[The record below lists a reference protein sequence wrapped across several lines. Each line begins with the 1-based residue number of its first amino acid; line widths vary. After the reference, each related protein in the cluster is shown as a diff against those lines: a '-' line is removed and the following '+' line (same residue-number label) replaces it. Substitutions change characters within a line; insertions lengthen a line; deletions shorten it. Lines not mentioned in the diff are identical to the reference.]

1 MRPVPRGAW
10 APVALAVALAVVLAL
25 VVAGPAAARGPAK
38 VHPRLEVTAAGV
50 TGGALQFTVTVSFAP
65 PAGTGAAAACKGR
78 LKLSEAVQN
87 GKAPHWSGKL
97 KDVAEDCA
105 AAIKGRLP
113 AGLFMRKVAFKLAF
127 AGNGKI
133 APFSASRKL
142 KLGVSEAAPPT
153 EAGGASGGSPGSGS
167 PAGGSPAGTSPGPGS
182 LAPEPPTPPAVQY
195 TAADG
200 YWQGGGLW
208 DTGSGANV
216 AFGVKEAVIYDI
228 NLFSS
233 ILLRCEKKD
242 SIPEVT
248 HRYAHFPTAP
258 EIPLGP
264 AGAFFDDFTDK
275 HEDANGAAEIP
286 WVVHGQL
293 GASSGTMAIE
303 AHDASFD
310 EHFPGE
316 PEYTLSECHVSA
328 TLTVGKH

>member
-1 MRPVPRGAW
+1 V
-10 APVALAVALAVVLAL
+10 LAVALTAVLAL

-38 VHPRLEVTAAGV
+38 VHPQLAVTAAGV
-50 TGGALQFTVTVSFAP
+50 HRGTLRFTVTVSFAP
-65 PAGTGAAAACKGR
+65 PAGTGAATACKGR
-78 LKLSEAVQN
+78 LKLSEVV
-87 GKAPHWSGKL
+87 KSGKPRRWTGKL
-97 KDVAEDCA
+97 GDVAGACA

-113 AGLFMRKVAFKLAF
+113 TRLFERRVAFRLTF

-142 KLGVSEAAPPT
+142 KLSAPEAAPPS
-153 EAGGASGGSPGSGS
+153 EAGSPGGGGPGSGS
-167 PAGGSPAGTSPGPGS
+167 PAGGSPGGGSPGPGS
-182 LAPEPPTPPAVQY
+182 PTPEPPTPPVVPY

-233 ILLRCEKKD
+233 ILFRCEKKD

-248 HRYAHFPTAP
+248 HRYAFFPVAP

-264 AGAFFDDFTDK
+264 AGAFFDEFTYK
-275 HEDANGAAEIP
+275 AEDANGAAEIP

-310 EHFPGE
+310 EHFSGE
-316 PEYTLSECHVSA
+316 PEHTLSECHVSA